1 MYPQK
6 TERLLSRG
14 NEILPDQFAAK
25 SIEEILSTPIQ
36 TRRQSYQR
44 GEVLLGPIPIHWLTA
59 AAEVSLGAGYVA
71 AILWHLV
78 KMRQAPA
85 VISRKTLQRYGIEPR
100 QGLRRLHA
108 LADKGLIRLEL
119 GVGRSPRVW
128 LRIDHDHDGQKLD
141 QSRRR
146 EYAGD

>member
-1 MYPQK
+1 MYPK
-6 TERLLSRG
+6 KNERLIARG
-14 NEILPDQFAAK
+14 NEVFPEQFAAK

-44 GEVLLGPIPIHWLTA
+44 GEVLLGPIPIPWLTT
-59 AAEVSLGAGYVA
+59 AAEVSLGTGYLAV
-71 AILWHLV
+71 ILWHLV

-108 LADKGLIRLEL
+108 LADKGLIRLEIVK
-119 GVGRSPRVW
+119 GKSPRVW
-128 LRIDHDHDGQKLD
+128 LRISHNHDGEKLD
-141 QSRRR
+141 QSRLH
-146 EYAGD
+146 